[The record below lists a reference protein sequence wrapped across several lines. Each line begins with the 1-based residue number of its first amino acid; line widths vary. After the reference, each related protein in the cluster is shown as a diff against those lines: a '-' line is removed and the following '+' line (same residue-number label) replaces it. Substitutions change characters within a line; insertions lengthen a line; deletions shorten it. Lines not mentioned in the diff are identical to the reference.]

1 MFAIDCRETWLVH
14 NHLNPNEPE
23 FDSVD
28 RERFIREIL
37 GVGDDFSYEVI
48 TKEDWVSRR
57 LVADRFRKARSSAAA
72 ILPTCGCP
80 TLATA

>member
-1 MFAIDCRETWLVH
+1 MFAIDSRETWLVH

-37 GVGDDFSYEVI
+37 GVGDDFSYEII
-48 TKEDWVSRR
+48 TKEDWVGRR
-57 LVADRFRKARSSAAA
+57 LVADRFRKGRVFSCGDAAH
-72 ILPTCGCP
+72 LWGP
-80 TLATA
+80 